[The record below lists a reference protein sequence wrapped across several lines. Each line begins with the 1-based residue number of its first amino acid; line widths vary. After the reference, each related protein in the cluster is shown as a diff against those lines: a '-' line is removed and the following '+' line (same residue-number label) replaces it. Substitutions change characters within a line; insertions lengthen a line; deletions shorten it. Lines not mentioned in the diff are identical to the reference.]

1 MVRRVVS
8 TPVAL
13 LLILLMAIG
22 SIAMWV
28 VVPVAWLYLGSQ
40 MQTSGTPTL
49 GPYLLVLVGIVVS
62 MVVIG
67 KLLGWLDR
75 VYAIVIGVRRD
86 QRIQAPWAKSMRG
99 SRGSDRQHTVLD
111 SVMLVSVGIALVA
124 FGVWF
129 FGFAGSSLPST

>member
-1 MVRRVVS
+1 MVRR
-8 TPVAL
+8 AL
-13 LLILLMAIG
+13 SRPAALILILLMAAG

-28 VVPVAWLYLGSQ
+28 VVPVGWLYLGSQ
-40 MQTSGTPTL
+40 MQTSGTPRL
-49 GPYLLVLVGIVVS
+49 GPYLLVLVGIVIS

-75 VYAIVIGVRRD
+75 VYAIVIGVSRNK
-86 QRIQAPWAKSMRG
+86 RIQAPWQKSMRG
-99 SRGSDRQHTVLD
+99 SRGSERQRTVLD

-129 FGFAGSSLPST
+129 FGFAGSSLPTT

>member
-1 MVRRVVS
+1 MVRR
-8 TPVAL
+8 AL
-13 LLILLMAIG
+13 SKPAALILILLMAAG

-40 MQTSGTPTL
+40 MQKGSTPSL

-62 MVVIG
+62 MVIIG

-75 VYAIVIGVRRD
+75 VYAIVIGVHRD
-86 QRIQAPWAKSMRG
+86 KRIQAPWHKSMRG
-99 SRGSDRQHTVLD
+99 ERGSGRERTVLD
-111 SVMLVSVGIALVA
+111 GVMIVSVSLALLV

-129 FGFAGSSLPST
+129 FAFAGSSLPT

>member
-1 MVRRVVS
+1 MVRR
-8 TPVAL
+8 AL
-13 LLILLMAIG
+13 SKPAALVLILLMAAG

-40 MQTSGTPTL
+40 MQKGSTPSL
-49 GPYLLVLVGIVVS
+49 GPYLLVLVGIIVS

-75 VYAIVIGVRRD
+75 VYAIVIGVSR
-86 QRIQAPWAKSMRG
+86 QKRIQAPWHKSMRG
-99 SRGSDRQHTVLD
+99 ERESGHERTVLD
-111 SVMLVSVGIALVA
+111 GVMIVSVGVALLA

-129 FGFAGSSLPST
+129 FAFAGSSLPT

>member
-1 MVRRVVS
+1 MVRR
-8 TPVAL
+8 AL
-13 LLILLMAIG
+13 SKPAALILILLMAAG

-40 MQTSGTPTL
+40 MQKGSTPSL
-49 GPYLLVLVGIVVS
+49 GPYVLVLVGIIVS
-62 MVVIG
+62 MIVIG

-75 VYAIVIGVRRD
+75 VYAIVIGVSRQ

-99 SRGSDRQHTVLD
+99 ERGSGRERTVLD
-111 SVMLVSVGIALVA
+111 GVMAVSVGLALVA

-129 FGFAGSSLPST
+129 FAFAGSSLPT

>member
-1 MVRRVVS
+1 MVRKALS
-8 TPVAL
+8 KPVAL
-13 LLILLMAIG
+13 ILILLMAAG

-28 VVPVAWLYLGSQ
+28 AVPVAWLYLGSQ
-40 MQTSGTPTL
+40 MQKGSTPSL

-75 VYAIVIGVRRD
+75 VYAIVIGVSR
-86 QRIQAPWAKSMRG
+86 QKRIQAPWAKSMRG
-99 SRGSDRQHTVLD
+99 ERDSGRERTVLD
-111 SVMLVSVGIALVA
+111 GVMIVSVSLALVA

-129 FGFAGSSLPST
+129 FAFAGSSLPT

>member
-1 MVRRVVS
+1 MARR
-8 TPVAL
+8 AL
-13 LLILLMAIG
+13 SKPAALMLILLMAAG

-40 MQTSGTPTL
+40 LQKGSTPSL
-49 GPYLLVLVGIVVS
+49 GPYVLVLAGIVVS

-75 VYAIVIGVRRD
+75 VYAIVIGVSRQ
-86 QRIQAPWAKSMRG
+86 QRIQAPWHKSMRG
-99 SRGSDRQHTVLD
+99 ERGSGRQRTVLD
-111 SVMLVSVGIALVA
+111 GVMVVSVGLALLV

-129 FGFAGSSLPST
+129 FAFAGSSLPS

>member
-1 MVRRVVS
+1 MVRKLVS
-8 TPVAL
+8 RPVAL
-13 LLILLMAIG
+13 VLILLMAAG

-40 MQTSGTPTL
+40 MQKGSTPSL
-49 GPYLLVLVGIVVS
+49 GPYVLVLVGIIVS
-62 MVVIG
+62 MIVIG

-75 VYAIVIGVRRD
+75 VYAIVIGVSRQ

-99 SRGSDRQHTVLD
+99 ERGSGRERTVLD
-111 SVMLVSVGIALVA
+111 GVMAVSVGLALVA

-129 FGFAGSSLPST
+129 FAFAGSSLPT

>member
-1 MVRRVVS
+1 MVRR
-8 TPVAL
+8 AL
-13 LLILLMAIG
+13 SKPAALILILLMAAG

-40 MQTSGTPTL
+40 MQKGSTPSL

-75 VYAIVIGVRRD
+75 VYAIVIGVSRTK
-86 QRIQAPWAKSMRG
+86 RIQAPWAKSMRG
-99 SRGSDRQHTVLD
+99 SRGSERERTVLD

-129 FGFAGSSLPST
+129 FAFAGSSLPTT